1 MNSRLQ
7 NKQCDRVSP
16 VGRRSSTGRG
26 FWLSCLFLF
35 CVLFLVNGACK
46 PKAAVP
52 EKIPSTPDIVREYS
66 FEQTSGKT
74 AFEYFRDEK
83 IAAGW
88 NLGNTLDSYS
98 GGKGNET
105 VWGNPSVNQSLMNG
119 IKAAGF
125 DIIRIP
131 VTWMGHIGSAPD
143 YKISEIRL
151 SRVAE
156 VVEMA
161 HNAGLK
167 VIINLHH
174 DGATEAPM
182 KEDGWLSITKAA
194 IVEKEYENITARFVR
209 VWEQI
214 AAYFKNYGDWLMFE
228 SFNELHDGNWGE
240 GSGKFIQSQIEVV
253 NKWNQAFIGA
263 VRQAGGNNKTRFV
276 VIPGLCTKIK
286 HTLADYFILPK
297 DSAPGLQ
304 IITFHYYDPYEFGIA
319 GTRYQWGSAADKNI
333 VAADFTPFKTKF
345 IDNHIPVIIGE
356 CGAVKQVYEDKA
368 KEDKAKQSRLDYT
381 AWVFS
386 KAKENGLVPIYWD
399 NGSVKGNGE
408 KFGLFDRRTGQ
419 PNSPESENLIK
430 LMMRAVK

>member
-1 MNSRLQ
+1 VNSRLQ
-7 NKQCDRVSP
+7 NKQYDRVSP
-16 VGRRSSTGRG
+16 VGLRSSAERRSW
-26 FWLSCLFLF
+26 FLWLILFGIL
-35 CVLFLVNGACK
+35 LLINGACK

-52 EKIPSTPDIVREYS
+52 EKIPSTPDIVREYPV
-66 FEQTSGKT
+66 EPVSGKT
-74 AFEYFRDEK
+74 AFEYFKDEK

-88 NLGNTLDSYS
+88 NMGNTLDSYS

-105 VWGNPSVNQSLMNG
+105 VWGNPSVDQAIMNG
-119 IKAAGF
+119 VKAAGF

-143 YKISEIRL
+143 YKINENRL

-156 VVEMA
+156 AVEMA

-174 DGATEAPM
+174 DGATEASM

-214 AAYFKNYGDWLMFE
+214 AAYFQNYGDWLMFE

-240 GSGKFIQSQIEVV
+240 GSGQFIQSQIEVI
-253 NKWNQAFIGA
+253 NKWNQAFTGA

-297 DSAPGLQ
+297 DSVPGLQ
-304 IITFHYYDPYEFGIA
+304 IVTFHYYDPYEFGIA
-319 GTRYQWGSAADKNI
+319 GTRYQWGSAADKNR
-333 VAADFTPFKTKF
+333 VAADFAPFKTMF

-356 CGAVKQVYEDKA
+356 CGAVKQVYADKT
-368 KEDKAKQSRLDYT
+368 KDDTAKQSRFNYI

-399 NGSVKGNGE
+399 NGSVKGDGE

-419 PNSPESENLIK
+419 PNSSESDAIIK
-430 LMMRAVK
+430 LMINSVK